1 MARRDKKGFLSEQW
15 KEIEENNRIGKIRD
29 LKKIGDTKE
38 IFHAEMDKIKDRN
51 GKELTEAERLR
62 RGGQN
67 TQKKYPKKVSMT
79 QTKIM

>member
-1 MARRDKKGFLSEQW
+1 M
-15 KEIEENNRIGKIRD
+15 
-29 LKKIGDTKE
+29 
-38 IFHAEMDKIKDRN
+38 FHAEMDKIKDRN

-79 QTKIM
+79 QTKIT

>member
-62 RGGQN
+62 RGGKN
-67 TQKKYPKKVSMT
+67 RRTIQKRS
-79 QTKIM
+79 

>member
-1 MARRDKKGFLSEQW
+1 MARRDKKGFLSEHW
-15 KEIEENNRIGKIRD
+15 KEIEEINRIGKIRD

-79 QTKIM
+79 QTNIM